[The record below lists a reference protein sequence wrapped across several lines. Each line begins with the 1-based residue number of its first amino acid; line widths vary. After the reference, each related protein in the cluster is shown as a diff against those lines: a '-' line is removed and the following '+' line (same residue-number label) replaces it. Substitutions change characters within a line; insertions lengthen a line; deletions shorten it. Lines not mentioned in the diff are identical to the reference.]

1 MRVKIKSCNF
11 TKIASKLH
19 KLHFNCKFFS
29 KNKKDSAA
37 AVSDFIRSPGVNL
50 KNKSGLAPKCCPL
63 KLKKGVDFNRK
74 WHQFHERVHFWGV
87 GFIFKG
93 KGSKLRVGV
102 QLDFEP

>member
-1 MRVKIKSCNF
+1 MMLLNDAFTLTTSCE
-11 TKIASKLH
+11 
-19 KLHFNCKFFS
+19 
-29 KNKKDSAA
+29 
-37 AVSDFIRSPGVNL
+37 RSIIQNHSPY
-50 KNKSGLAPKCCPL
+50 
-63 KLKKGVDFNRK
+63 LKKGVDFNRK